1 MSATFRARW
10 ATAVAGLAAWT
21 IAVPWLAEAVGLELD
36 VATRL
41 EIADHVVP
49 GAIMLAGVA
58 LLVARGGS
66 PGNLVAL
73 GAGGVAFLTG
83 LWISAT
89 HTPLILDAV
98 EGAAPWDVS
107 LVHLSAG
114 PPILALGVWMLLR
127 GQLFGSAP
135 GGRREE

>member
-1 MSATFRARW
+1 M
-10 ATAVAGLAAWT
+10 
-21 IAVPWLAEAVGLELD
+21 PWLAEAVGLELD